1 MTIKGRKLTRV
12 GKARRAREAVPPGA
26 KLVRGRRKNKT
37 LSKAKSAV
45 PARSSKKN
53 RGKVR
58 SPVVA
63 FKVGRGESRRAT
75 AAAAY
80 VERHISGL
88 SDGPIQALPQSG
100 WHFGD
105 GVTSAYFNFV
115 RRWFQLGHPFWSPP
129 VPIQRR

>member
-53 RGKVR
+53 CGKVR

-63 FKVGRGESRRAT
+63 FKVGRGSIPTGNCCRCLTWRGISAVYRTVRYRLYRRA
-75 AAAAY
+75 
-80 VERHISGL
+80 VGI
-88 SDGPIQALPQSG
+88 
-100 WHFGD
+100 
-105 GVTSAYFNFV
+105 
-115 RRWFQLGHPFWSPP
+115 LGMG
-129 VPIQRR
+129 